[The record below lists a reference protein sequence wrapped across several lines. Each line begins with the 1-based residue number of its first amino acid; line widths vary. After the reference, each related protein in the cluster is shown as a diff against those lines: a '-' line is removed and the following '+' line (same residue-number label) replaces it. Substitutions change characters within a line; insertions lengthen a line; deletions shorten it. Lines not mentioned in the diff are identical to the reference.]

1 MALSAQCQL
10 AFSEQLLTL
19 LKAGLPLLNA
29 VGLIQS
35 GAPKDWRPWLEGI
48 QGQLKKGNSFSQSLA
63 TLGDLFSIELINL
76 IRVSER
82 TGDMPLAL
90 EIINQQLESQ
100 IQLKQ
105 KVRQALTYPITTL
118 GTSFLLLIVMMVW
131 VIPVFKE
138 VFENFQADLPAATK
152 ALIQIS
158 GAIQNYFIEMG
169 IGLITCVLILF
180 FCWHKYTYLQKKVD
194 QWALRTPLLGKLLR
208 IAALQYWCRTLGHLL
223 ESGLPLPDALR
234 VTAHSSNHWISHDLS
249 AEVFK
254 HITRGWPLG
263 EALMKADPKNRFFDF
278 ETLQLLHISSESGF
292 LANMLSKRA
301 NTLSDQLS
309 KQLNNLGQ
317 TLEPLLIILIGI
329 IIGSLVI
336 ILYLPIFHLGQVV

>member
-1 MALSAQCQL
+1 MALRAQCQL

-19 LKAGLPLLNA
+19 LNAGLPLLNA
-29 VGLIQS
+29 VQLIES
-35 GAPKDWRPWLEGI
+35 SASKDWQQWLTNI
-48 QGQLKKGNSFSQSLA
+48 QDQLKKGNSFSQSLA
-63 TLGDLFSIELINL
+63 AQDGLFSMELINL

-82 TGDMPLAL
+82 TGDMLLAL
-90 EIINQQLESQ
+90 EIVKQQLESQ

-105 KVRQALTYPITTL
+105 KLRQALTYPITTL
-118 GTSFLLLIVMMVW
+118 GSSFLLLMVMMLW

-138 VFENFQADLPAATK
+138 VFENFQADLPTATK
-152 ALIQIS
+152 TLIQIS
-158 GAIQNYFIEMG
+158 TTIQNYCIEMG
-169 IGLITCVLILF
+169 TILVTCVIVLF
-180 FCWHKYTYLQKKVD
+180 YTWNRYIYLQKKVD
-194 QWALRTPLLGKLLR
+194 QWALLIPLLGKLLR
-208 IAALQYWCRTLGHLL
+208 ISALQYWCRTLGHLL

-263 EALMKADPKNRFFDF
+263 EALQKADPKNRFFDF

-301 NTLSDQLS
+301 DTLSNQLS

-317 TLEPLLIILIGI
+317 TLEPLLIIWIGI
-329 IIGSLVI
+329 IIGGLVI
-336 ILYLPIFHLGQVV
+336 VLYLPIFHLGQIV

>member
-19 LKAGLPLLNA
+19 LNAGLPLLNA
-29 VGLIQS
+29 VQLIQS
-35 GAPKDWRPWLEGI
+35 SAPKDWQPWIEGI
-48 QGQLKKGNSFSQSLA
+48 QGQLNRGNSFSQSLVA
-63 TLGDLFSIELINL
+63 QNSLFSMEMINL

-82 TGDMPLAL
+82 TGDLQLAL
-90 EIINQQLESQ
+90 EIINQQLEAQ

-105 KVRQALTYPITTL
+105 KIRQALTYPITTL
-118 GTSFLLLIVMMVW
+118 ASSFLLLIVMMVW

-138 VFENFQADLPAATK
+138 VFDNFQADLPPATK
-152 ALIQIS
+152 TLIQIS
-158 GAIQNYFIEMG
+158 TAIQNYFIEMG
-169 IGLITCVLILF
+169 IFFITCLIGLLF
-180 FCWHKYTYLQKKVD
+180 SWNKYTYLQKKVD
-194 QWALRTPLLGKLLR
+194 QWALRIPLLGKFLR

-263 EALMKADPKNRFFDF
+263 EALQKADPKNRFFDF

-301 NTLSDQLS
+301 NTLSDQLG

-329 IIGSLVI
+329 IIGGLVI
-336 ILYLPIFHLGQVV
+336 ILYLPIFHLGQIV

>member
-1 MALSAQCQL
+1 MALSTQCQL
-10 AFSEQLLTL
+10 AFAEQLLTL
-19 LKAGLPLLNA
+19 LNAGLPLLNA
-29 VGLIQS
+29 VQLIQS
-35 GAPKDWRPWLEGI
+35 SAPKNWQVWLEGI
-48 QGQLKKGNSFSQSLA
+48 QTQLKKGNSFSQSLA
-63 TLGDLFSIELINL
+63 SQSDLFAVELINL

-82 TGDMPLAL
+82 TGNMQLAL
-90 EIINQQLESQ
+90 EIITQQLEAQ

-105 KVRQALTYPITTL
+105 KIRQALTYPITTL

-138 VFENFQADLPAATK
+138 VFENFRADLPPATK

-158 GAIQNYFIEMG
+158 TAIQNYLIE
-169 IGLITCVLILF
+169 IGACLITCIIALLF
-180 FCWHKYTYLQKKVD
+180 SWNKYTYLQKMVD
-194 QWALRTPLLGKLLR
+194 KWALRIPLLGNLLR

-223 ESGLPLPDALR
+223 ESGLPLPEALR

-263 EALMKADPKNRFFDF
+263 EALQKADPKNQLFDF

-292 LANMLSKRA
+292 LANMLNKRA
-301 NTLSDQLS
+301 KSLSDQLS

-329 IIGSLVI
+329 TIGSLVI
-336 ILYLPIFHLGQVV
+336 ILYLPIFQLGQIV

>member
-1 MALSAQCQL
+1 MALSSQCQL
-10 AFSEQLLTL
+10 EFSEQLLTL
-19 LKAGLPLLNA
+19 LNAGLPLLNA
-29 VGLIQS
+29 MQLIQS
-35 GAPKDWRPWLEGI
+35 SAPRDWQPWLEVI
-48 QGQLKKGNSFSQSLA
+48 QGQLNKGNSLSQSLA
-63 TLGDLFSIELINL
+63 TQGDLFAVELINL

-82 TGDMPLAL
+82 TGNMQLAL
-90 EIINQQLESQ
+90 EIITQQLEAQ

-105 KVRQALTYPITTL
+105 KIRQALTYPITTL

-138 VFENFQADLPAATK
+138 VFENFQADLPSATK

-158 GAIQNYFIEMG
+158 TAIQNYFIEMG
-169 IGLITCVLILF
+169 ICLIFCFIALF
-180 FCWHKYTYLQKKVD
+180 FGWSKYTYLQKKCD
-194 QWALRTPLLGKLLR
+194 QWTLHIPLLGKLFR
-208 IAALQYWCRTLGHLL
+208 ISALQYWCRTLGHLL

-234 VTAHSSNHWISHDLS
+234 VTAHSSNHWTTHDLS

-254 HITRGWPLG
+254 HITRGWSLG
-263 EALMKADPKNRFFDF
+263 EALQKADPKNRFFDF
-278 ETLQLLHISSESGF
+278 ETLQLLHISSQSGF
-292 LANMLSKRA
+292 LANMLNKRA
-301 NTLSDQLS
+301 KTLSEQLS

-336 ILYLPIFHLGQVV
+336 ILYLPIFQLGQIV

>member
-19 LKAGLPLLNA
+19 LNAGLPLLNS
-29 VGLIQS
+29 VQLIQS
-35 GAPKDWRPWLEGI
+35 SAPRGWQPWLEDI
-48 QGQLKKGNSFSQSLA
+48 QSQLNKGNSFSQSLD
-63 TLGDLFSIELINL
+63 TQGDLFAIELINL

-82 TGDMPLAL
+82 TGNIQLAL
-90 EIINQQLESQ
+90 EIITQQLDAQ

-105 KVRQALTYPITTL
+105 KIRQALTYPITTL

-138 VFENFQADLPAATK
+138 VFDNFQADLPPATK
-152 ALIQIS
+152 TLILIS
-158 GAIQNYFIEMG
+158 TTTQNYFIE
-169 IGLITCVLILF
+169 ILIVLIACIIALLF
-180 FCWHKYTYLQKKVD
+180 SWNKYTYLQKKVD
-194 QWALRTPLLGKLLR
+194 QWALRIPLLGKLLR
-208 IAALQYWCRTLGHLL
+208 VAALQYWCRTLGHLL

-263 EALMKADPKNRFFDF
+263 KALQKADPKYRFFDF

-292 LANMLSKRA
+292 LAKMLNKRA

-329 IIGSLVI
+329 IIGGLVI
-336 ILYLPIFHLGQVV
+336 ILYLPIFQLGQIV

>member
-1 MALSAQCQL
+1 MALSAQSQL

-19 LKAGLPLLNA
+19 LNAGLPLLNA
-29 VGLIQS
+29 VQLIQS
-35 GAPKDWRPWLEGI
+35 SADKDSQPWLQEI
-48 QGQLKKGNSFSQSLA
+48 QIQLKKGNSFSQSLA
-63 TLGDLFSIELINL
+63 SQRNLFSVELINL

-82 TGDMPLAL
+82 TGDMQLAL
-90 EIINQQLESQ
+90 KIINQQLESQ

-105 KVRQALTYPITTL
+105 KIRQALTYPITTL
-118 GTSFLLLIVMMVW
+118 TSCFLLLIVMMLW

-138 VFENFQADLPAATK
+138 VFENFQADLPMPTRV
-152 ALIQIS
+152 LIQIS
-158 GAIQNYFIEMG
+158 TIIQSHFLVMSICF
-169 IGLITCVLILF
+169 LACVLAFLIG
-180 FCWHKYTYLQKKVD
+180 WNKYPQLQKKCD
-194 QWALRTPLLGKLLR
+194 LWLLRAPLLGKLLR

-234 VTAHSSNHWISHDLS
+234 VTAQSSNHWTSHDLS
-249 AEVFK
+249 AEIFK
-254 HITRGWPLG
+254 HITRGWPFG
-263 EALMKADPKNRFFDF
+263 EALQKADPQNRFFDF
-278 ETLQLLHISSESGF
+278 ETLQLLHISSESGL

-329 IIGSLVI
+329 IIGGLVI
-336 ILYLPIFHLGQVV
+336 VLYLPIFHLGQIV

>member
-1 MALSAQCQL
+1 MALSSQCQL
-10 AFSEQLLTL
+10 EFSEQLLTL
-19 LKAGLPLLNA
+19 LNAGLPLLNA
-29 VGLIQS
+29 MQLIQS
-35 GAPKDWRPWLEGI
+35 SAPRDWQPWLKVI
-48 QGQLKKGNSFSQSLA
+48 QGQLNKGNSFSQSLA
-63 TLGDLFSIELINL
+63 TQGNLFAVELINL

-82 TGDMPLAL
+82 TGNMQLAL
-90 EIINQQLESQ
+90 EIITQQLEAQ

-105 KVRQALTYPITTL
+105 KIRQALTYPITTL

-138 VFENFQADLPAATK
+138 VFENFQADLPSATK

-158 GAIQNYFIEMG
+158 TAIQNYFIEMS
-169 IGLITCVLILF
+169 ICLIFFFIALF
-180 FCWHKYTYLQKKVD
+180 FGWSKYIYLQKKCD
-194 QWALRTPLLGKLLR
+194 QWTLHIPLLGKLFR
-208 IAALQYWCRTLGHLL
+208 ISALQYWCRTLGHLL

-234 VTAHSSNHWISHDLS
+234 VTAHSSNHWTTHDLS

-254 HITRGWPLG
+254 HITRGWSLG
-263 EALMKADPKNRFFDF
+263 EALQKADPKNRFFDF
-278 ETLQLLHISSESGF
+278 ETLQLLHISSQSGF
-292 LANMLSKRA
+292 LANMLNKRA
-301 NTLSDQLS
+301 KTLSEQLS

-336 ILYLPIFHLGQVV
+336 ILYLPIFQLGQIV

>member
-1 MALSAQCQL
+1 MALNSQSQL

-19 LKAGLPLLNA
+19 LNAGLPLLNA
-29 VGLIQS
+29 VQLIQS
-35 GAPKDWRPWLEGI
+35 SAPKDWRPWLANI
-48 QGQLKKGNSFSQSLA
+48 QAELKKGNSFSQSLA
-63 TLGDLFSIELINL
+63 SQNNLFSMELINL

-82 TGDMPLAL
+82 TGDVQLAL
-90 EIINQQLESQ
+90 QIINQQLEAQ

-105 KVRQALTYPITTL
+105 KVRQALTYPILTL

-138 VFENFQADLPAATK
+138 VFENFQADLPAPTK

-158 GAIQNYFIEMG
+158 TLIQDYLIEMG
-169 IGLITCVLILF
+169 ICLSAFVITFLLSWNQHLF
-180 FCWHKYTYLQKKVD
+180 LQKKCD
-194 QWALRTPLLGKLLR
+194 QWILRIPLLGNLLR

-234 VTAHSSNHWISHDLS
+234 VTAHSSNNWASHDLS
-249 AEVFK
+249 AEIFK

-263 EALMKADPKNRFFDF
+263 EALKKADPDRHFFDF

-292 LANMLSKRA
+292 LAEMLNKRA
-301 NTLSDQLS
+301 RTLSDQLS
-309 KQLNNLGQ
+309 KQLNNLSQ

-336 ILYLPIFHLGQVV
+336 ILYLPIFHLGQIV

>member
-1 MALSAQCQL
+1 MALSSQCQL

-19 LKAGLPLLNA
+19 LNAGLPLLNA
-29 VGLIQS
+29 VQMIQA
-35 GAPKDWRPWLEGI
+35 GAPKNWRPWLEGI
-48 QGQLKKGNSFSQSLA
+48 QGQLKRGDSFSQSLA
-63 TLGDLFSIELINL
+63 SQDGLFSMELINL

-82 TGDMPLAL
+82 TGDMRLAL
-90 EIINQQLESQ
+90 EIIIQQLEAQ

-105 KVRQALTYPITTL
+105 KVRQALTYPMTTL
-118 GTSFLLLIVMMVW
+118 GSSFLLLIVMMLW

-138 VFENFQADLPAATK
+138 VFENFHADLPAPTK

-158 GAIQNYFIEMG
+158 TIIQNYFIEMALC
-169 IGLITCVLILF
+169 LIAFVASFIFSWNQYLC
-180 FCWHKYTYLQKKVD
+180 LQKKCD
-194 QWALRTPLLGKLLR
+194 QGMLRIPLLGKLLR

-223 ESGLPLPDALR
+223 ESGLPLPEALR
-234 VTAHSSNHWISHDLS
+234 VTARSSNHWTSHDLS
-249 AEVFK
+249 AEIFI

-263 EALMKADPKNRFFDF
+263 EALKKADPQELFFDI

-292 LANMLSKRA
+292 LASMLSKRA

-309 KQLNNLGQ
+309 KQLNHLGQ

-329 IIGSLVI
+329 IIGGLVM
-336 ILYLPIFHLGQVV
+336 ILYLPIFHLGQIV

>member
-1 MALSAQCQL
+1 MALKAQCQL

-19 LKAGLPLLNA
+19 LNAGLPLLNA
-29 VGLIQS
+29 VQLIQAS
-35 GAPKDWRPWLEGI
+35 APKDWLSWLEAI
-48 QGQLKKGNSFSQSLA
+48 QSQLKRGNSFSQSL
-63 TLGDLFSIELINL
+63 TVQGLFSIELINL

-82 TGDMPLAL
+82 TGDMQLAL
-90 EIINQQLESQ
+90 EIIKQQLEAQ

-105 KVRQALTYPITTL
+105 KIRQALTYPITTL
-118 GTSFLLLIVMMVW
+118 STSFLLLVVMMVW

-138 VFENFQADLPAATK
+138 VFDNFQADLPTPTRV
-152 ALIQIS
+152 LIQIS
-158 GAIQNYFIEMG
+158 SIIQDHFLGMSIC
-169 IGLITCVLILF
+169 LAVCILAF
-180 FCWHKYTYLQKKVD
+180 LFGWNKYTCLQRKCD
-194 QWALRTPLLGKLLR
+194 QWTFSIPFLGKLFR
-208 IAALQYWCRTLGHLL
+208 ISALQYWCRTLGHLL

-263 EALMKADPKNRFFDF
+263 EALKRADPKNRFFDF
-278 ETLQLLHISSESGF
+278 ETLQLLHIASESGF
-292 LANMLSKRA
+292 LVDMLRKRA
-301 NTLSDQLS
+301 NTLGDQLS

-329 IIGSLVI
+329 IIGGLVI
-336 ILYLPIFHLGQVV
+336 ILYLPIFHLGQIV

>member
-19 LKAGLPLLNA
+19 LNAGLPLLNA
-29 VGLIQS
+29 VQLIQS
-35 GAPKDWRPWLEGI
+35 SAPKDWQPWLESI
-48 QGQLKKGNSFSQSLA
+48 QAQLKKGNSFSQSLA
-63 TLGDLFSIELINL
+63 ILDKLFFIELINL

-82 TGDMPLAL
+82 TGDMQLAL
-90 EIINQQLESQ
+90 EIINQQLEAQ

-105 KVRQALTYPITTL
+105 KIRQALTYRIMTL
-118 GTSFLLLIVMMVW
+118 GTSFILLIVMMIW

-138 VFENFQADLPAATK
+138 VFENFQADLPTPTK

-158 GAIQNYFIEMG
+158 AVMQNYFFEMG
-169 IGLITCVLILF
+169 
-180 FCWHKYTYLQKKVD
+180 FCLTAFTLAFLLCWNKFTYLQKKCD
-194 QWALRTPLLGKLLR
+194 QWALRIPLLGKLLR

-234 VTAHSSNHWISHDLS
+234 VTAHSSNHWTSHDLS

-263 EALMKADPKNRFFDF
+263 KAIQKADPKNCFFDF

-292 LANMLSKRA
+292 LANMLNKRA
-301 NTLSDQLS
+301 KTLSDQLS

-336 ILYLPIFHLGQVV
+336 ILYLPIFQLGQIV

>member
-29 VGLIQS
+29 VQLIQS
-35 GAPKDWRPWLEGI
+35 SAPKDWQPWLEGI

-63 TLGDLFSIELINL
+63 TQGDLFSIELINL

-82 TGDMPLAL
+82 TGDMQLAL

-180 FCWHKYTYLQKKVD
+180 FCWHKYTYLQKKGD

-329 IIGSLVI
+329 IIGGLVI
-336 ILYLPIFHLGQVV
+336 ILYLPIFHLGQIV

>member
-19 LKAGLPLLNA
+19 LNAGLPLLNA
-29 VGLIQS
+29 VQLIQS
-35 GAPKDWRPWLEGI
+35 SAPKDWQPWLEGI
-48 QGQLKKGNSFSQSLA
+48 QGHLKKGNGFSQSLA
-63 TLGDLFSIELINL
+63 AQGNLFSIELINL

-82 TGDMPLAL
+82 TGDMQLAL

-105 KVRQALTYPITTL
+105 KARQALTYPITTL

-158 GAIQNYFIEMG
+158 TAIQNYFIEIG
-169 IGLITCVLILF
+169 IGLITCVSALF
-180 FCWHKYTYLQKKVD
+180 FSWSKYTYLQKKGD
-194 QWALRTPLLGKLLR
+194 QWALQIPLLGKLLR

-263 EALMKADPKNRFFDF
+263 EALQKADPKNQFFDF

-329 IIGSLVI
+329 IIGGLVI
-336 ILYLPIFHLGQVV
+336 ILYLPIFHLGQIV

>member
-1 MALSAQCQL
+1 MALSAQYQL

-19 LKAGLPLLNA
+19 LNAGLPLLNA
-29 VGLIQS
+29 IQLIQS
-35 GAPKDWRPWLEGI
+35 SAPKNWQSWLKNI
-48 QGQLKKGNSFSQSLA
+48 QTQLKKGNSFSQSL
-63 TLGDLFSIELINL
+63 TTQDGLFSMELINL
-76 IRVSER
+76 VRVSER
-82 TGDMPLAL
+82 TGNLQLAL
-90 EIINQQLESQ
+90 EIITQQLESQ

-105 KVRQALTYPITTL
+105 KMRQALTYPITTL
-118 GTSFLLLIVMMVW
+118 ATSFLLLIVMMVW

-138 VFENFQADLPAATK
+138 VFDNFQADLPTPTR

-158 GAIQNYFIEMG
+158 SAIQSHFLEMS
-169 IGLITCVLILF
+169 ICLVICMLVTFLS
-180 FCWHKYTYLQKKVD
+180 WSKYTYLQKKCD
-194 QWALRTPLLGKLLR
+194 QWTLHIPLLGKLFR
-208 IAALQYWCRTLGHLL
+208 ISALQYWCRTLGHLL

-234 VTAHSSNHWISHDLS
+234 VTAHSSNHWTTHDLS

-263 EALMKADPKNRFFDF
+263 EALKRADPQNRFFDF

-292 LANMLSKRA
+292 LSNMLNKRA
-301 NTLSDQLS
+301 KTLSDQLS

-329 IIGSLVI
+329 IIASLVI
-336 ILYLPIFHLGQVV
+336 ILYLPIFQLGQIV

>member
-29 VGLIQS
+29 VQLIQS
-35 GAPKDWRPWLEGI
+35 SASKDWQPWLEGI
-48 QGQLKKGNSFSQSLA
+48 QSQLKKGNSFSQSLA

-158 GAIQNYFIEMG
+158 AAIQNYFIEMG

-180 FCWHKYTYLQKKVD
+180 FCWHKFTYLQKKVD

-254 HITRGWPLG
+254 HITRGWTLG

-329 IIGSLVI
+329 IIGGLVI
-336 ILYLPIFHLGQVV
+336 ILYLPIFHLGQIV

>member
-1 MALSAQCQL
+1 MALNAQSQL

-19 LKAGLPLLNA
+19 LNAGLPLLNA
-29 VGLIQS
+29 IQLIQAS
-35 GAPKDWRPWLEGI
+35 APKNWQPWLESI
-48 QGQLKKGNSFSQSLA
+48 QSELKKGNSFSQSLIIE
-63 TLGDLFSIELINL
+63 GDLFSVELINL

-82 TGDMPLAL
+82 TGDMQLAL

-105 KVRQALTYPITTL
+105 KIRQALTYPVTTL
-118 GTSFLLLIVMMVW
+118 GTSFLLLIVMMIW

-138 VFENFQADLPAATK
+138 VFDNFQADLPGPTK

-158 GAIQNYFIEMG
+158 
-169 IGLITCVLILF
+169 LITKNNFLEMSMVLIVCAVAFLF
-180 FCWHKYTYLQKKVD
+180 SWNKFTYLQKQCD
-194 QWALRTPLLGKLLR
+194 QWMLRIPLLGKLLR
-208 IAALQYWCRTLGHLL
+208 ISALQYWCRTLGHLL

-263 EALMKADPKNRFFDF
+263 EALKRADPQNHFFDF
-278 ETLQLLHISSESGF
+278 ETLKLLHISSEGGF
-292 LANMLSKRA
+292 LANMLRKRA

-309 KQLNNLGQ
+309 SQLNHLGQ

-329 IIGSLVI
+329 IIGGLVI
-336 ILYLPIFHLGQVV
+336 ILYLPIFHLGQIV

>member
-1 MALSAQCQL
+1 MALKAQYQL

-19 LKAGLPLLNA
+19 LNAGLPLLNA
-29 VGLIQS
+29 VQLIQAS
-35 GAPKDWRPWLEGI
+35 APKDWLSWLEGI
-48 QGQLKKGNSFSQSLA
+48 QSQLKRGNSFSQSL
-63 TLGDLFSIELINL
+63 TVQGLFSIELINL

-82 TGDMPLAL
+82 TGDMQLAL
-90 EIINQQLESQ
+90 EIINQQLEAQ

-105 KVRQALTYPITTL
+105 KIRQALAYPITTL
-118 GTSFLLLIVMMVW
+118 STSFLLLIVMMVW

-138 VFENFQADLPAATK
+138 VFDNFQADLPTPTRV
-152 ALIQIS
+152 LIQIS
-158 GAIQNYFIEMG
+158 SIVQDHFLGMSICLAG
-169 IGLITCVLILF
+169 CILAF
-180 FCWHKYTYLQKKVD
+180 LFGWNKYTYLQRKCD
-194 QWALRTPLLGKLLR
+194 QWTFSIPFLGKLFR
-208 IAALQYWCRTLGHLL
+208 ISALQYWCRTLGHLL

-263 EALMKADPKNRFFDF
+263 EALKRADPENRFFDF
-278 ETLQLLHISSESGF
+278 ETLQLLHIASESGF
-292 LANMLSKRA
+292 LVDMLRKRA

-329 IIGSLVI
+329 IIGGLVI
-336 ILYLPIFHLGQVV
+336 ILYLPIFHLGQIV

>member
-1 MALSAQCQL
+1 MALNAQCQL

-29 VGLIQS
+29 VQLIQAS
-35 GAPKDWRPWLEGI
+35 APKDWLPWLEGI

-63 TLGDLFSIELINL
+63 VQDGLFSVELINL

-82 TGDMPLAL
+82 TGNMQLAL
-90 EIINQQLESQ
+90 EIINQQLEAQ

-105 KVRQALTYPITTL
+105 KIRQALTYPITTL
-118 GTSFLLLIVMMVW
+118 GASFLLLIVMMVW

-138 VFENFQADLPAATK
+138 VFDNFQADLPPATK

-158 GAIQNYFIEMG
+158 TAIQNYFIEMS
-169 IGLITCVLILF
+169 IFLTTCFIALLF
-180 FCWHKYTYLQKKVD
+180 SWNKYTYLQKKVD
-194 QWALRTPLLGKLLR
+194 QWALRIPLLGKLLR
-208 IAALQYWCRTLGHLL
+208 IAVLQYWCRTLGHLL

-234 VTAHSSNHWISHDLS
+234 VTAYSSNHWISHDLS

-263 EALMKADPKNRFFDF
+263 VALQKSDPKNRFFDF

-301 NTLSDQLS
+301 NTLSDRLS

-336 ILYLPIFHLGQVV
+336 ILYLPIFQLGQIV

>member
-10 AFSEQLLTL
+10 AFSEHLLTL
-19 LKAGLPLLNA
+19 LNAGLPLLNA
-29 VGLIQS
+29 VQLIQS
-35 GAPKDWRPWLEGI
+35 SAPKDWQPWLEGI
-48 QGQLKKGNSFSQSLA
+48 QGQLKKGNSFSQSL
-63 TLGDLFSIELINL
+63 TTQGDLFSIELINL

-82 TGDMPLAL
+82 TGDLPLAL
-90 EIINQQLESQ
+90 EIINQQLEAQ

-158 GAIQNYFIEMG
+158 AAIQNYFIEMG
-169 IGLITCVLILF
+169 ICLIICVLILF
-180 FCWHKYTYLQKKVD
+180 FSWNKYTYLQKIVD
-194 QWALRTPLLGKLLR
+194 QWALRIPLLGKLLR

-263 EALMKADPKNRFFDF
+263 EALQKADPKNRFFDF

-317 TLEPLLIILIGI
+317 TIEPLLIILIGI
-329 IIGSLVI
+329 IIGGLVI
-336 ILYLPIFHLGQVV
+336 ILYLPIFHLGQIV

>member
-1 MALSAQCQL
+1 MALNAYCQL

-19 LKAGLPLLNA
+19 LNAGLPLLNA
-29 VGLIQS
+29 VELIQS
-35 GAPKDWRPWLEGI
+35 SAPKDWQPWLEGI
-48 QGQLKKGNSFSQSLA
+48 QGQLKKGNSFSQSLVNQD
-63 TLGDLFSIELINL
+63 DLFSVELINL

-82 TGDMPLAL
+82 TGDMQLAL
-90 EIINQQLESQ
+90 KVINKQLESQ

-118 GTSFLLLIVMMVW
+118 GTSLFLLIVMMVW

-138 VFENFQADLPAATK
+138 VFENFQAELPAATK

-158 GAIQNYFIEMG
+158 TAIQNYFVEMG
-169 IGLITCVLILF
+169 IGLITCVIALLF
-180 FCWHKYTYLQKKVD
+180 SWNKYTYLQKKVD
-194 QWALRTPLLGKLLR
+194 QWALRTPLMGKLLR

-223 ESGLPLPDALR
+223 ESGLALPDALR
-234 VTAHSSNHWISHDLS
+234 VTSQSCNHWISHDLS

-263 EALMKADPKNRFFDF
+263 EALQKADPKNYFFDY

-292 LANMLSKRA
+292 LADMLNKRA

-317 TLEPLLIILIGI
+317 TLEPLLIIMIGI
-329 IIGSLVI
+329 IIGGLVI
-336 ILYLPIFHLGQVV
+336 ILYLPIFHLGQIV

>member
-1 MALSAQCQL
+1 MQL
-10 AFSEQLLTL
+10 ALQ
-19 LKAGLPLLNA
+19 
-29 VGLIQS
+29 
-35 GAPKDWRPWLEGI
+35 
-48 QGQLKKGNSFSQSLA
+48 
-63 TLGDLFSIELINL
+63 
-76 IRVSER
+76 
-82 TGDMPLAL
+82 
-90 EIINQQLESQ
+90 IINQQLESQ

-105 KVRQALTYPITTL
+105 KIRQALTYPITTL
-118 GTSFLLLIVMMVW
+118 ASSFLLLIVMMVW

-158 GAIQNYFIEMG
+158 AAIQNYFIEMI
-169 IGLITCVLILF
+169 IGFISCILTLF
-180 FCWHKYTYLQKKVD
+180 FSWSKYTYLQKKGD
-194 QWALRTPLLGKLLR
+194 QWALQTPLLGKLLR

-263 EALMKADPKNRFFDF
+263 EALIKADPKNRFFDF

-309 KQLNNLGQ
+309 KQLSNLGQ

-336 ILYLPIFHLGQVV
+336 ILYLPIFHLGQIV

>member
-1 MALSAQCQL
+1 MTLSTQCQL

-19 LKAGLPLLNA
+19 LNAGLPLLHA
-29 VGLIQS
+29 VQLIQS
-35 GAPKDWRPWLEGI
+35 SAPKDWKPWLESI

-63 TLGDLFSIELINL
+63 NQGDLFSIELINL

-82 TGDMPLAL
+82 TGDMQLAL
-90 EIINQQLESQ
+90 EIINQQLDSQ

-152 ALIQIS
+152 VLIQIS
-158 GAIQNYFIEMG
+158 TAIQNYFIEIV
-169 IGLITCVLILF
+169 IGLIVCVIALLF
-180 FCWHKYTYLQKKVD
+180 SWSKYIYLQKKVD
-194 QWALRTPLLGKLLR
+194 FLTLRTPLMGRLLR

-234 VTAHSSNHWISHDLS
+234 VTAQSSNHWISHDLS

-263 EALMKADPKNRFFDF
+263 EALQKADPKYRFFDF

-329 IIGSLVI
+329 IIGGLVI
-336 ILYLPIFHLGQVV
+336 ILYLPIFHLGQIV

>member
-19 LKAGLPLLNA
+19 LNAGLPLLNA
-29 VGLIQS
+29 VQLIQS
-35 GAPKDWRPWLEGI
+35 SAPRGWQPWLEDI
-48 QGQLKKGNSFSQSLA
+48 QSQLNKGNSFSQSLDSQ
-63 TLGDLFSIELINL
+63 GELFAIELINL

-82 TGDMPLAL
+82 TGNIHLAL
-90 EIINQQLESQ
+90 EIVTQQLDAQ

-105 KVRQALTYPITTL
+105 KIRQALTYPITTL

-138 VFENFQADLPAATK
+138 VFDNFQAELPPATK

-158 GAIQNYFIEMG
+158 STIQNYFIE
-169 IGLITCVLILF
+169 ILIVLIACIIALLF
-180 FCWHKYTYLQKKVD
+180 SWNKYTYLQKKVD

-208 IAALQYWCRTLGHLL
+208 VAALQYWCRTLGHLL

-263 EALMKADPKNRFFDF
+263 KALQKADPKYRFFDY

-292 LANMLSKRA
+292 LAKMLNKRA

-329 IIGSLVI
+329 IIGGLVI
-336 ILYLPIFHLGQVV
+336 ILYLPIFHLGQIV